1 MDTHGL
7 TGYGTGVT
15 GMRRSLGSGGAAR
28 ADVAQSL
35 IRYGTGQGVSGAAL
49 LVVFD
54 GSSTVN
60 TIGVA
65 SNLTASALV
74 GRRVVVAGRSA
85 SDWLVI
91 AAV

>member
-1 MDTHGL
+1 
-7 TGYGTGVT
+7 
-15 GMRRSLGSGGAAR
+15 MRSALMGC
-28 ADVAQSL
+28 
-35 IRYGTGQGVSGAAL
+35 IRGCNTQPAKALRRVAL

-65 SNLTASALV
+65 SNLTAAALV